1 MPQLYSYYTIQ
12 PAEDILYKDK
22 ASKFIGFAYP
32 AKDEKEIKEKLDHLR
47 NLHPKATHHCYAY
60 RLGLD
65 KNNYRANDDGE
76 PNGTAGKPI
85 LGQIDSFGITNCL
98 IVVVRYFGGTKLGVS
113 GLIDAYKEC
122 AKETIDASTIIE
134 LRILDYYEL
143 KCSYENIN
151 KIYQIV
157 NNCKAI
163 ITAQQLDNQ
172 SVFIIATEQNIS
184 SLLESKLTD
193 EQIEFSFLERK

>member
-1 MPQLYSYYTIQ
+1 MHSYFTIQ
-12 PAEDILYKDK
+12 PIEEILYKDK
-22 ASKFIGFAYP
+22 ASKFIGFAYLV
-32 AKDEKEIKEKLDHLR
+32 KDEKEIKEKLDHLR
-47 NLHPKATHHCYAY
+47 NLHSKATHHCYAY

-98 IVVVRYFGGTKLGVS
+98 IVIVRYFGGTKLGVS

-122 AKETIDASTIIE
+122 AKETIEASTIIE

-157 NNCKAI
+157 NNYKAT

-172 SVFIIATEQNIS
+172 SVFIIATEQDAS
-184 SLLESKLTD
+184 SFFESKLTD